1 MDQNESMRILI
12 ISKVTDT
19 VYSCNEVTVPATMA
33 WRLHKESK
41 REYILCFKRNAEHQG
56 HGIKEARL
64 SLTDLTD
71 FIVILWNYQINFDF

>member
-1 MDQNESMRILI
+1 MDQYESMRILI

-19 VYSCNEVTVPATMA
+19 AYSGNEVTVPATMA
-33 WRLHKESK
+33 WSLHKETK

-56 HGIKEARL
+56 HGIKKIWL

-71 FIVILWNYQINFDF
+71 FIIIL